1 MSCNLTAGIQ
11 LGCRDNVG
19 GLKSMWITDYC
30 NIASITQS
38 TGDTITQI
46 SGTGTF
52 YCFEL
57 IRTTSQHT
65 ETVNASLEN
74 GTVFYQGET
83 VVYFAKLEQAKR
95 NILKTLAQSQRL
107 AIIVEDNNGSF
118 FLLGQTYGA
127 FVSAGTSVTGQA
139 LGDQNGYNLTFQ
151 YLEPNPTNELAGA
164 PASVLAGITAGSC
177 GCGI

>member
-19 GLKSMWITDYC
+19 GLKTIWITDFC
-30 NIASITQS
+30 NISSVTQS

-57 IRTTSQHT
+57 IRTSSQLT

-74 GTVFYQGET
+74 GTVFYQGE
-83 VVYFAKLEQAKR
+83 VVTYFSKLEQAKR

-107 AIIVEDNNGSF
+107 AIVAEDNNGKYF
-118 FLLGQTYGA
+118 YLGQTYGS
-127 FVSAGTSVTGQA
+127 FISAGTSVTGKA
-139 LGDQNGYNLTFQ
+139 LGDAAGYNLTFQ
-151 YLEPNPTNELAGA
+151 YLEPNPMNELSGA
-164 PASVLAGITAGSC
+164 LSSVVAGITVGSC
-177 GCGI
+177 GC

>member
-1 MSCNLTAGIQ
+1 MSCNLTAGIA

-19 GLKSMWITDYC
+19 GLKTMWITDYC
-30 NIASITQS
+30 NIASFTQS

-46 SGTGTF
+46 SGTGEF

-57 IRTTSQHT
+57 IRTSSQHT

-83 VVYFAKLEQAKR
+83 VAYFAKLEQAKR

-107 AIIVEDNNGSF
+107 AIVVEDNNGSYF
-118 FLLGQTYGA
+118 FLGQTYGC
-127 FVSAGTSVTGQA
+127 FISAGTSVTGKA
-139 LGDQNGYNLTFQ
+139 LGDQNGYNITFQ
-151 YLEPNPTNELAGA
+151 YLEPNPMNELSGSLS
-164 PASVLAGITAGSC
+164 SVVAGITAGACSC
-177 GCGI
+177 